1 MSFEKTQK
9 HTRQPLA
16 QRLLHDLDEYPHNI
30 HPALVPGVSI
40 DDQKVRYGV
49 DKPIFFS
56 VAIIIIAFIVWGVAA
71 PDNVLSV
78 SSAALSWTMLN
89 AGWLFNALAVFFPIF
104 LLVIGFSRFGKIPL
118 GLDGEEPQYSTLS
131 WSAMLFGAGIGI
143 GIIFFGAL
151 EPLSMYLSPLP
162 GSYEAASVQAVRGA
176 LAQSAF
182 HWGPTAWA
190 FYGVV
195 GLAIGYVS
203 FRKGRVPLMSSILTP
218 LFGGDNQSFV
228 SRVVDGM
235 AIIATL
241 FGTAASLGIGAMQIS
256 RGVEL
261 VSGWS
266 AEGNALAIGII
277 VVLTIGTIFSAV
289 SGVSKGVRR
298 LSNINL
304 TLAILLAFFFF
315 FAGPTIFILSILP
328 GVIASYVDLLPTMAG
343 ATMVDSPETAV
354 FLSGWTTFY
363 WAWWVSWAPFV
374 GVFTAKI
381 SRGRTIRQF
390 VAGVLFI
397 PSTIIVVAFTFLG
410 GTAIYHQ
417 HHEQMLAP
425 GNDPALLPPAEE
437 VFFRVLEFLPGAWIV
452 APVVM
457 VMLAVFF
464 ITSSDSASLVNS
476 QMSQKGNPEP
486 NRLVTAFWAVMM
498 AGIAVVILLM
508 GGATALSGLQN
519 LVTISALPFAVIM
532 VLMCVS
538 LVKELRNDPMMIR
551 EHYQQTAIENA
562 VRYGIE
568 EHGDNFELS
577 IEAVDPDSDRG
588 VGNDFDSTAEELT
601 EWYVRTDEDGNPV
614 EYDYEQGAYIDPETG
629 EPEVQ
634 GGDEEERPSS
644 SV

>member
-1 MSFEKTQK
+1 MTPAKTE
-9 HTRQPLA
+9 HTSTSLTSRI
-16 QRLLHDLDEYPHNI
+16 LHDLDEYPHNI

-40 DDQKVRYGV
+40 DDQKVRYGI
-49 DKPIFFS
+49 DTPIF
-56 VAIIIIAFIVWGVAA
+56 IGVATLIIGFIIWGIA
-71 PDNVLSV
+71 SPSSV
-78 SSAALSWTMLN
+78 MDTSTAALNWTMLN
-89 AGWLFNALAVFFPIF
+89 MGWLFNALAVFFPIF
-104 LLVIGFSRFGKIPL
+104 MLIIGFSRFGKIPL

-143 GIIFFGAL
+143 GIIFFGDL

-162 GSYEAASVQAVRGA
+162 GSYEAASVEAVRGA
-176 LAQSAF
+176 VAQSAF

-190 FYGVV
+190 FYGIV

-218 LFGGDNQSFV
+218 LFGGDNQSFF
-228 SRVVDGM
+228 SRCVDGM

-256 RGVEL
+256 RGAEL

-266 AEGNALAIGII
+266 FEGNAVAIGII
-277 VVLTIGTIFSAV
+277 VVLTIGTIASAV

-328 GVIASYVDLLPTMAG
+328 GVIASYIDLLPTMAG
-343 ATMVDSPETAV
+343 ATMVDSPETSA
-354 FLSGWTTFY
+354 FLSSWTTFY

-390 VAGVLFI
+390 VLGVLFI

-410 GTAIYHQ
+410 GTAIFHQ
-417 HHEQMLAP
+417 HNSQALAA
-425 GNDPALLPPAEE
+425 GNDPAALPASEE
-437 VFFRVLEFLPGAWIV
+437 VFFRVLEFLPGAWII
-452 APVVM
+452 APIVL

-476 QMSQKGNPEP
+476 QMSQKGSPEP
-486 NRLVTAFWAVMM
+486 KRSVTAFWAIMM
-498 AGIAVVILLM
+498 AGIAVVILMM
-508 GGATALSGLQN
+508 GGKTALSGLQN
-519 LVTISALPFAVIM
+519 LVTISALPFAAIM
-532 VLMCVS
+532 VLMCIS

-568 EHGDNFELS
+568 EHGDNFELA
-577 IEAVDPDSDRG
+577 IETVDPESDRG
-588 VGNDFDSTAEELT
+588 VGNEFDSTAEELT
-601 EWYVRTDEDGNPV
+601 EWYARTDEDGSPV

-629 EPEVQ
+629 EPEVKDDAESK
-634 GGDEEERPSS
+634 DEDTAS
-644 SV
+644 